1 MDKEAKTKKPQLR
14 LNFFVAFLLIS
25 LFSLLV
31 VYVLYAIGNKN
42 ELLVFFK
49 ISIYANFDAKVI
61 RNRLP
66 LLYF

>member
-1 MDKEAKTKKPQLR
+1 
-14 LNFFVAFLLIS
+14 LLIS

-31 VYVLYAIGNKN
+31 VYILYAIGNKN